1 MSVFQDY
8 KGEEQMVVRKTPL
21 IVSALFVSVSA
32 GTAMADFQG
41 VSWTMTSSAY
51 GDTYQIFADIDAGNQ
66 LNAVYGDG
74 ANALSISS
82 DGGFYQTPAF
92 GVDTTFS
99 LNPALIAV
107 FPSLAYDSW
116 VTIGLE
122 DNVGNNML
130 NIGIDFT
137 NFNSGGSLWTDNGSW
152 FATPDDAQVMEVNG
166 QVLIGQFTVAAG
178 DHVFGSVN
186 MQGKNADLSNWNADG
201 ITFDTAPAPGAIALL
216 GLAGIATRRRR
227 K

>member
-1 MSVFQDY
+1 MNNIKLLGLTAGVGS
-8 KGEEQMVVRKTPL
+8 L
-21 IVSALFVSVSA
+21 ILAGSA
-32 GTAMADFQG
+32 TADFTG
-41 VSWTMTSSAY
+41 ISWTMSSSSY
-51 GDTYQIFADIDAGNQ
+51 GDTYLIYADLDAGSQ
-66 LNAVYGDG
+66 LNAVYGDDI
-74 ANALSISS
+74 NALTISS

-92 GVDTTFS
+92 GVDTTNT

-186 MQGKNADLSNWNADG
+186 MQGKNADLTNWNADG
-201 ITFDTAPAPGAIALL
+201 ITFDTAPAPGALALL
-216 GLAGIATRRRR
+216 GLAGISMRRRR